1 LEQPDSGAKWR
12 RADQF
17 VMEGGM
23 DDEAVNFV
31 KVFSTTKPKDR
42 DGLGERVT
50 AWLRDHPGV
59 TILHTDIRL
68 TSDRRY
74 HCFSMLLFGHEDR
87 REDRHEEAP
96 AP

>member
-1 LEQPDSGAKWR
+1 MW
-12 RADQF
+12 RADRF
-17 VMEGGM
+17 GMEGGM

-50 AWLRDHPGV
+50 AWLREHPDV
-59 TILHTDIRL
+59 TILQTDVCL

-74 HCFSMLLFGHEDR
+74 HCLSILLFGHEDR
-87 REDRHEEAP
+87 REDRREDA
-96 AP
+96 AAR